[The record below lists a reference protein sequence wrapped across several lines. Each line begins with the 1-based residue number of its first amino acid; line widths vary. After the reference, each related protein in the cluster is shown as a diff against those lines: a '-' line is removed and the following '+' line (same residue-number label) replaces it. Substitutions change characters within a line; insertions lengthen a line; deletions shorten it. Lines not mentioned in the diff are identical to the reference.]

1 VRNDIKTDKK
11 NQNNLN
17 ISANNTN
24 NIILPKIIDK
34 TIPPI
39 LNVINTSALN

>member
-1 VRNDIKTDKK
+1 VKNDIKSDKK

-34 TIPPI
+34 IIPPI
-39 LNVINTSALN
+39 LNVINTSSLS